1 MKPTSEMTEREAAC
15 FVNLKKAMNE
25 SYLLLDYLKQAQNLA
40 PNSDVDIAI
49 DTCIHMIED
58 TMTDIRHA
66 VEYLTN

>member
-25 SYLLLDYLKQAQNLA
+25 SFLVLEYLEQAQHLA
-40 PNSDVDIAI
+40 PNENSEAYIY
-49 DTCIHMIED
+49 TCIRMMKD